1 MTTFHPSV
9 RDRVLII
16 GAGPVGLIAALRL
29 VRAGIPVVVL
39 EAATEPYAEPR
50 ASTFHPPTVD
60 LLDELGLGERL
71 VALGRPA
78 RTWQYCMFETGER
91 VVFDLGLLAN
101 ETNHPYRL
109 QCEQLN
115 LVVEAAKML
124 EAELPGALIYGATA
138 LSIAQNEE
146 GVTVTADIEDHKTR
160 IHGRWLIG
168 ADWASSIV
176 RKDLGLAFDGETY
189 PTTSISVGTT
199 FPFENHIPGL
209 CGVNYFWAEGWS
221 FSMFQTK
228 NMWRVGYSPQQ
239 GMDDAAAVAPDAVQA
254 RLARIAP
261 DGGPF
266 DVVTARVYRVHR
278 RLVECLR
285 VGRILL
291 AGDAAHLNSP

>member
-101 ETNHPYRL
+101 
-109 QCEQLN
+109 
-115 LVVEAAKML
+115 
-124 EAELPGALIYGATA
+124 
-138 LSIAQNEE
+138 
-146 GVTVTADIEDHKTR
+146 
-160 IHGRWLIG
+160 
-168 ADWASSIV
+168 
-176 RKDLGLAFDGETY
+176 
-189 PTTSISVGTT
+189 
-199 FPFENHIPGL
+199 
-209 CGVNYFWAEGWS
+209 
-221 FSMFQTK
+221 
-228 NMWRVGYSPQQ
+228 
-239 GMDDAAAVAPDAVQA
+239 
-254 RLARIAP
+254 
-261 DGGPF
+261 
-266 DVVTARVYRVHR
+266 
-278 RLVECLR
+278 
-285 VGRILL
+285 
-291 AGDAAHLNSP
+291 